1 MFTSNLTN
9 VKFYVLPSP
18 SNLPFFCLLHNLAV
32 TRFPWSLKAEKQR
45 AEIIPL
51 CSSQPPVL
59 IYLTLLAGGLCY
71 AVPSQDGFLS
81 PQRAPTLPKP
91 LPLASLLLYPCLLE
105 QTHGSQPGAR
115 ECRVSSTVGQE
126 SPCTALAPACHP
138 GVGQPRRPSLL
149 PHSPWSCPD
158 CDPA

>member
-1 MFTSNLTN
+1 MLSLARMASCHLNL
-9 VKFYVLPSP
+9 
-18 SNLPFFCLLHNLAV
+18 H
-32 TRFPWSLKAEKQR
+32 
-45 AEIIPL
+45 
-51 CSSQPPVL
+51 QP
-59 IYLTLLAGGLCY
+59 Y
-71 AVPSQDGFLS
+71 
-81 PQRAPTLPKP
+81 RNP

-149 PHSPWSCPD
+149 PTVPG
-158 CDPA
+158 AARL